1 MKHELAPYAVLPPCP
16 VTVVC
21 TYDALDNPNGL
32 AVSWTGIAVSDPPHV
47 MIAVRP
53 GRYSHAALCERG
65 EFTLNIPS
73 EDQLREADYF
83 GITSGR
89 KTNKFAD
96 LGLTPV
102 LAEHVY
108 APMIAEF
115 ALSLECR
122 VVSRQEIGT
131 HSVFIAEIL
140 AVHADEKILD
150 EEKKIDVVALRPL
163 SYDHAKYLYLGQG
176 PVLGRAFSAGKG
188 IKKVNTYSDSD

>member
-1 MKHELAPYAVLPPCP
+1 MKRELPAYAVLPPCP

-21 TYDALDNPNGL
+21 TYDAGEKPNGL
-32 AVSWTGIAVSDPPHV
+32 AVSWTGIAVSEPPHV

-65 EFTLNIPS
+65 EFTMNIPS
-73 EDQLREADYF
+73 EDQMREADYF

-102 LAEHVY
+102 PAEHVH

-115 ALSLECR
+115 PLSLECR
-122 VVSRQEIGT
+122 VVSRQEIGS

-140 AVHADEKILD
+140 AVHAEEGIL
-150 EEKKIDVVALRPL
+150 EEKGRIDVTAMRPL

-176 PVLGRAFSAGKG
+176 PVLGRAFSAGKER
-188 IKKVNTYSDSD
+188 KKE

>member
-1 MKHELAPYAVLPPCP
+1 MKRELPAYAVLPPCP

-21 TYDALDNPNGL
+21 TYDAEEKPNGL
-32 AVSWTGIAVSDPPHV
+32 AVSWTGIAVSEPPHV

-65 EFTLNIPS
+65 EFTMNIPS
-73 EDQLREADYF
+73 EDQMREADYF

-89 KTNKFAD
+89 KTDKFAD

-102 LAEHVY
+102 SSEQVH

-115 ALSLECR
+115 PLSLACR
-122 VVSRQEIGT
+122 VVSRQEIGS

-140 AVHADEKILD
+140 AVYADERILD
-150 EEKKIDVVALRPL
+150 PAGKIDVVSLRPL
-163 SYDHAKYLYLGQG
+163 AYDHAKYLYLGQG
-176 PVLGRAFSAGKG
+176 PVVGKAFSAGKEL
-188 IKKVNTYSDSD
+188 KKR

>member
-1 MKHELAPYAVLPPCP
+1 MKEELPPNSILPPCP

-21 TYDALDNPNGL
+21 TYDANEKPNGL
-32 AVSWTGIAVSDPPHV
+32 AVSWAGIAVSEPPHV

-65 EFTLNIPS
+65 EFTLNIPA
-73 EDQLREADYF
+73 EDVMAQADYF

-89 KTNKFAD
+89 KTDKFAD

-102 LAEHVY
+102 PAVHVH

-115 ALSLECR
+115 PLSYECR
-122 VVSRQEIGT
+122 VVSRQEIGS
-131 HSVFIAEIL
+131 HSIFIAEIL
-140 AVHADEKILD
+140 AIHADDTIMDDRKHINVEK
-150 EEKKIDVVALRPL
+150 LRPL

-176 PVLGRAFSAGKG
+176 PVLGRAFSEGK
-188 IKKVNTYSDSD
+188 IYKK